1 MSTIDHIISSSR
13 FDSGLE
19 KVERYGIP
27 TEHRAWVSQPT
38 SPGQPYTDLDP
49 TYVSSFYSTSKLHET
64 GTDIIS
70 SIPSVSIYE
79 YLALSQFYHHQILNF
94 SALKSKLF
102 EVSKTKELP
111 EAMSSVTSFPVG
123 NHRIQLNIHSHKNPS
138 QKPSQIGKSHS
149 DGGSYP

>member
-27 TEHRAWVSQPT
+27 TEHSAWVSQQT

-79 YLALSQFYHHQILNF
+79 YLALPPFYHQTIRIRNILSSNF
-94 SALKSKLF
+94 EFQRSKIKA
-102 EVSKTKELP
+102 V
-111 EAMSSVTSFPVG
+111 
-123 NHRIQLNIHSHKNPS
+123 
-138 QKPSQIGKSHS
+138 
-149 DGGSYP
+149 

>member
-1 MSTIDHIISSSR
+1 MGHIWKIMFMEQDLPFKKKFFLYVLFHVTKLKKPKELFYISNLMYP
-13 FDSGLE
+13 FNIGHNLA
-19 KVERYGIP
+19 IA
-27 TEHRAWVSQPT
+27 TE
-38 SPGQPYTDLDP
+38 
-49 TYVSSFYSTSKLHET
+49 
-64 GTDIIS
+64 
-70 SIPSVSIYE
+70 SIYE
-79 YLALSQFYHHQILNF
+79 YVTFYHQILNF

-111 EAMSSVTSFPVG
+111 EAVSSVTSFPVG